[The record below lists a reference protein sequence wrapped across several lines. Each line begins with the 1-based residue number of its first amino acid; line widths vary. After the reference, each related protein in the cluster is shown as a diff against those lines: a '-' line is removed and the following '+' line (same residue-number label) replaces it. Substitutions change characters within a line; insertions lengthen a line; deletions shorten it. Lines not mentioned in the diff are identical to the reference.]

1 MRTSAHSLVTQTTF
15 TVGAHT
21 HTHTYTQRHTGTHA
35 HTDTDIDTHTDTHTH
50 VQAGRRICRLSLL
63 MESTLVEQVLLVLV
77 LNQRMNVFV
86 GRGGEKET

>member
-1 MRTSAHSLVTQTTF
+1 MSHKQPSQWAHR
-15 TVGAHT
+15 HT
-21 HTHTYTQRHTGTHA
+21 HTHIHTETHRNTRT
-35 HTDTDIDTHTDTHTH
+35 HTDTDTDTDIDTHTDTHTH